1 MKSQI
6 IISLVFLI
14 FSFSCGESPKEN
26 RISEK
31 DGQEVTLKDH
41 ESEAIELDVGQKWE
55 LEANMRIYIRTMESD
70 LATFKGTTLADYQ
83 TLSGSLK
90 KNIDLLT
97 ANCTMTGKS
106 HDELHK
112 WLLPYIDLVK
122 GLSEAKDET
131 EAARQLENIQISLNT
146 YNQYFL

>member
-1 MKSQI
+1 
-6 IISLVFLI
+6 
-14 FSFSCGESPKEN
+14 
-26 RISEK
+26 
-31 DGQEVTLKDH
+31 
-41 ESEAIELDVGQKWE
+41 
-55 LEANMRIYIRTMESD
+55 
-70 LATFKGTTLADYQ
+70 
-83 TLSGSLK
+83 
-90 KNIDLLT
+90 LLT
-97 ANCTMTGKS
+97 PNCTMTGKS